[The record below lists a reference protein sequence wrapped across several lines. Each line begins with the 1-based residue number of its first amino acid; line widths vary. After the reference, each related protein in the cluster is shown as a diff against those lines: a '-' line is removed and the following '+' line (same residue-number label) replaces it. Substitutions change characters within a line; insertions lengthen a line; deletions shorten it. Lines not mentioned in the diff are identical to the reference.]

1 MIFNKNGD
9 PSPSIKY
16 GEQGI
21 ISEGT
26 DMKSLRRKNLTPEE
40 LASIVGPLAQACNVS
55 SVHLF
60 GSRATGDYRRDSDY
74 DFLITVNKNYGYHD
88 YCRFADGLEEALGG
102 PVDIVNESCL
112 KDDNFARR
120 VRREAVRV
128 C

>member
-1 MIFNKNGD
+1 
-9 PSPSIKY
+9 
-16 GEQGI
+16 
-21 ISEGT
+21 
-26 DMKSLRRKNLTPEE
+26 MKLLRRRNLTPEE
-40 LASIVGPLAQACNVS
+40 LASIVGPLAQVCNIS

-74 DFLITVNKNYGYHD
+74 DFLITVNEHYGYHD
-88 YCRFADGLEEALGG
+88 YCRFADGLEEALGK

-128 C
+128 CRSYESARQNYTGCSWTTDPRPS